1 MENQSPCCSENCKK
15 CNRTKQVF
23 AATLHISFLVEW
35 EHIVLIR
42 FFHHKIDK
50 LISNCSVNTIVGP
63 PLNSNSVALCNIA
76 LNGHWSSLLK
86 SHLLKCQSFGRI
98 FNGKLSSVC
107 SSWAKSF
114 VIKFMEVNLGGG
126 RESWQRGSKSFVRE
140 RRGWSLIAEIMVCKG
155 KDWKVKVK
163 ILTEKEQKE
172 LLEKGSVKKSKS
184 EQLRT
189 SD

>member
-1 MENQSPCCSENCKK
+1 M
-15 CNRTKQVF
+15 
-23 AATLHISFLVEW
+23 
-35 EHIVLIR
+35 
-42 FFHHKIDK
+42 
-50 LISNCSVNTIVGP
+50 
-63 PLNSNSVALCNIA
+63 
-76 LNGHWSSLLK
+76 
-86 SHLLKCQSFGRI
+86 
-98 FNGKLSSVC
+98 
-107 SSWAKSF
+107 
-114 VIKFMEVNLGGG
+114 IKFMEVNLGGG

-155 KDWKVKVK
+155 KDLKVKVK